1 MARKGVTFW
10 RALSLMTNIGLTMAA
25 SVLIGYFMGHY
36 LDKWILHK
44 EDSWFTIVFSL
55 FGIAA
60 GFRVI
65 FRLINESLQ
74 DQDKE

>member
-1 MARKGVTFW
+1 VARKGVAFW
-10 RALSLMTNIGLTMAA
+10 RALSLMTNIGLTMAL

-44 EDSWFTIVFSL
+44 EDYVFTIVFSL

>member
-1 MARKGVTFW
+1 MARKGVAFW
-10 RALSLMTNIGLTMAA
+10 RALSLMTNIGLTMAL

-44 EDSWFTIVFSL
+44 EDYVFTIVFSL